1 MQGLKRM
8 RLAAGLSLRELG
20 SRLGVSAQA
29 VHKWET
35 GVAWP
40 SAYLLPQIAE
50 ALDCSIAELY
60 AEEPEAS
67 GGAEGPGDPSAA
79 PRDDREKAPRDDE
92 AAEGP
97 GDPSAAP
104 RDDKNNYTEEDRI

>member
-1 MQGLKRM
+1 MVGLKRM

-50 ALDCSIAELY
+50 ALHCSIADLY
-60 AEEPEAS
+60 T
-67 GGAEGPGDPSAA
+67 EGPGEAVP
-79 PRDDREKAPRDDE
+79 DDNEY
-92 AAEGP
+92 
-97 GDPSAAP
+97 
-104 RDDKNNYTEEDRI
+104 YTEEERT